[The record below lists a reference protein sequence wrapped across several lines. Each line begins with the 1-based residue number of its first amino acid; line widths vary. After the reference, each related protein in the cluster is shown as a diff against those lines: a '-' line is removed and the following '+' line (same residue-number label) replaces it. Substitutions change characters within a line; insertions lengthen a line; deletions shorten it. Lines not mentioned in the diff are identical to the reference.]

1 MTPDFL
7 LTTLIVVASP
17 GTGALLTMAAGI
29 SYGRRAALLA
39 ATGCT
44 LGILPH
50 LLLTLGGLTALLQ
63 ARPLLLEGLRYLGVA
78 YLLYLG
84 YRQIR
89 QANAFITDASCPV
102 GERQLIRQA
111 ILLNLINPKLSLFFW
126 AYLPQFLNR
135 QAAAPRLQMLLLA
148 GIFIAMTWLV
158 FTLYGLG
165 AAQMRGRLLASPR
178 LAKGLS
184 IGFACAFF
192 IMAMRLCWT
201 NL

>member
-7 LTTLIVVASP
+7 LTTFIVVASP
-17 GTGALLTMAAGI
+17 GAGAVLTMAAGI
-29 SYGRRAALLA
+29 SHGRRAAIQA

-50 LLLTLGGLTALLQ
+50 LLLTLGGLAALLQ

-84 YRQIR
+84 YRQLR
-89 QANAFITDASCPV
+89 QTNAFINHAGCPV

-111 ILLNLINPKLSLFFW
+111 ILLNLINPKLSLFFL
-126 AYLPQFLNR
+126 AYLPQFLDR
-135 QAAAPRLQMLLLA
+135 QAVAPRLQMLLLA
-148 GIFIAMTWLV
+148 GVFAAMTWLV

-165 AAQMRGRLLASPR
+165 AAQLRRRLLASPR

-184 IGFACAFF
+184 VGFACAFF
-192 IMAMRLCWT
+192 IMAMRLGWT